1 MKDLDYEYTDKNNPE
16 SEKMAFYKGAF
27 ARISELI
34 MNDQAP
40 GDIKKRQVNHVEVL
54 ASHFVTKAYGLIGF
68 PKFLDG
74 HYLYLITKK
83 KKVGTLLKETVY
95 QVEEVV
101 LEMIL
106 NKEMSC
112 LNQLGGLKNDEIRY
126 SFYEMRCF
134 WNKLMNFFV

>member
-1 MKDLDYEYTDKNNPE
+1 
-16 SEKMAFYKGAF
+16 
-27 ARISELI
+27 
-34 MNDQAP
+34 MNDKIS
-40 GDIKKRQVNHVEVL
+40 GDVKKRQVNPVEVL

-83 KKVGTLLKETVY
+83 KKVGTLLKENVY

-106 NKEMSC
+106 NKEISC
-112 LNQLGGLKNDEIRY
+112 LNQLGSLKNDEIRY
-126 SFYEMRCF
+126 SFYEMRF
-134 WNKLMNFFV
+134 MLNMQMNFCCLFEDQFWLLNLYVCVLSYCVMKCYFG